1 MTCWMAFFWAV
12 DPSPLR
18 VPVGH
23 ALLLLPPAAEA
34 LEEAVEEAVVLLLEP
49 QPARASVLTRA
60 TPVTLASCRRDWSF
74 TIFEPLH
81 TGEVQRAWVPAGK
94 RIWRPNDVLLGD
106 R

>member
-18 VPVGH
+18 VPVGQ
-23 ALLLLPPAAEA
+23 AVLLLLLPAVAA
-34 LEEAVEEAVVLLLEP
+34 LEEPVVLLLEP
-49 QPARASVLTRA
+49 QPARVSVLTRA
-60 TPVTLASCRRDWSF
+60 MPVTLASCRRDWSF

-94 RIWRPNDVLLGD
+94 RIWRPNDMLPGD

>member
-1 MTCWMAFFWAV
+1 
-12 DPSPLR
+12 

-23 ALLLLPPAAEA
+23 AVLLLAPPPAPAEA
-34 LEEAVEEAVVLLLEP
+34 PEEAVVLLLEP

-60 TPVTLASCRRDWSF
+60 MPVTLASCRRDWSF